1 MVLKCDRQPDRHTD
15 NTARA
20 RYKYEASENRFAG
33 PVRCSLST
41 TLTLYCSG
49 VFRISDVEGG
59 GVYWKGWAPPPKKIS
74 FVPKMIR
81 FAAFWQ
87 KRGQCLGTRIL
98 RFSRETKFTTKH
110 CKHYP
115 KIHGQTKGVVALSPI
130 RNTPPTVLDQYKL
143 TYSVIHSGVARI
155 LIQEG
160 TACML
165 TKSGRNHRSIYIN
178 RINCKAENCQIGVN
192 ALAPGGTCPV
202 PHAPWLVTPIMLI
215 NALCMV
221 HFRLHFLPDMPK
233 LALLTFAR

>member
-1 MVLKCDRQPDRHTD
+1 MRRVKIVLLVQYG
-15 NTARA
+15 ARCLLHSRCIA
-20 RYKYEASENRFAG
+20 VVCLGFQTSKAVGCTGRAG
-33 PVRCSLST
+33 PL
-41 TLTLYCSG
+41 
-49 VFRISDVEGG
+49 
-59 GVYWKGWAPPPKKIS
+59 PPKKIS

>member
-1 MVLKCDRQPDRHTD
+1 LGHVFYGSVAKR
-15 NTARA
+15 
-20 RYKYEASENRFAG
+20 
-33 PVRCSLST
+33 SLQQN
-41 TLTLYCSG
+41 
-49 VFRISDVEGG
+49 I
-59 GVYWKGWAPPPKKIS
+59 A
-74 FVPKMIR
+74 
-81 FAAFWQ
+81 
-87 KRGQCLGTRIL
+87 
-98 RFSRETKFTTKH
+98 
-110 CKHYP
+110 KHYP

-202 PHAPWLVTPIMLI
+202 PRAPCPMAGDANHVNQCIMHGTFSFAFSSRYAKTRTS
-215 NALCMV
+215 NFRKVVRQHTESMV
-221 HFRLHFLPDMPK
+221 GSIVYI
-233 LALLTFAR
+233 LLEIYLSFQQ